1 MTYPSYVESVDI
13 QATEDETYLVTLV
26 SDDGVEV
33 QAEADS
39 EEDAIDEA
47 LYMLSV
53 EIANKGHITEVL
65 NQFAATLNPSLGV
78 KVGVRVMFD
87 WIAMYAKYQNQYFST
102 CYTGAASLPEDAY
115 TLIHEEVHGHIMHEM
130 LNKLMVKFD

>member
-13 QATEDETYLVTLV
+13 TVTEDETYLVTLI

-33 QAEADS
+33 QAEADT
-39 EEDAIDEA
+39 EEEAMDEA
-47 LYMLSV
+47 LQVLSV

-78 KVGVRVMFD
+78 EVGICVMFD
-87 WIAMYAKYQNQYFST
+87 RIEMYAKYQNKRFST
-102 CYTGAASLPEDAY
+102 DYAGAAYLPEDAY
-115 TLIHEEVHGHIMHEM
+115 TLIHEDVHGHIMHEM
-130 LNKLMVKFD
+130 LNKLM